1 MRDAMLKTLGVLATG
16 LVAVAGITFAA
27 QAGSNANETPAV
39 QLAANAG
46 PDLKI
51 PRMNPLHGRQLF
63 ASKGCVVCHS
73 INGVGGTDAPQ
84 LDASTMQPRMNPF
97 DFFAKMWRGAQPM
110 IAMQQNE
117 LGQQIEFTGQ
127 DLADIVAFV
136 HDAAM
141 QKTFSEKDIPANI
154 KALMDKDE
162 DQGGGSAKMGS
173 GMQGGMGSSQGMG
186 SGMGSGMMGS
196 QPMRR

>member
-1 MRDAMLKTLGVLATG
+1 MRSTILNTLGVASAG
-16 LVAVAGITFAA
+16 LLIAGGVAFAA
-27 QAGSNANETPAV
+27 HSGGATERTLAV
-39 QLAANAG
+39 QLAAN
-46 PDLKI
+46 PDLKM
-51 PRMNPLHGRQLF
+51 PTMNPLRGKKLF
-63 ASKGCVVCHS
+63 ANKGCVVCHS

-84 LDASTMQPRMNPF
+84 LDASTMTPRMNPF

-136 HDAAM
+136 HDATV
-141 QKTFSEKDIPANI
+141 QKTFSEKDIPAGI

-162 DQGGGSAKMGS
+162 DQGGDSAKMGS
-173 GMQGGMGSSQGMG
+173 GMNGSMGSSQGMG
-186 SGMGSGMMGS
+186 SGMMGNK
-196 QPMRR
+196 PMGK